1 MIRCAH
7 RSMFQQGLPFSWNLL
22 IDMER
27 WWQEPMV
34 PIWER
39 GGGGMASIHGKEGG
53 NVASATEQ
61 REKARV
67 VGDAE
72 AKVRECLGN

>member
-1 MIRCAH
+1 
-7 RSMFQQGLPFSWNLL
+7 
-22 IDMER
+22 
-27 WWQEPMV
+27 
-34 PIWER
+34 
-39 GGGGMASIHGKEGG
+39 MASIHGKEGG

-72 AKVRECLGN
+72 AKILLLHLIRDVNFDVVAFNPCRWKNNFDVVAFDLWRWKKQ

>member
-1 MIRCAH
+1 
-7 RSMFQQGLPFSWNLL
+7 
-22 IDMER
+22 
-27 WWQEPMV
+27 
-34 PIWER
+34 
-39 GGGGMASIHGKEGG
+39 MASIHGKEGG

-72 AKVRECLGN
+72 AKVCFARIPSSPYPLRRWRGWRQVAASGGSWRQAAGALLLLFPIRRRRGG